1 MTGSSATTGLTVT
14 RGSSEMTEDTFRLAR
29 LRATARESALHCL
42 SSVRVSLLPLA
53 AEDVGRLRRLSV
65 RDWLARL
72 PEADTMS
79 SLLLATVAHRAV
91 DSLLAE
97 SVRLWLVV

>member
-1 MTGSSATTGLTVT
+1 
-14 RGSSEMTEDTFRLAR
+14 MTEDTFRLAR
-29 LRATARESALHCL
+29 RRATARESVLHCL
-42 SSVRVSLLPLA
+42 SSARVSLLRLA